1 MLRALLIY
9 LSQAE
14 CAQRL
19 IHNLVFAHRMALRFV
34 AGEDLDS
41 AIEAVKI
48 LNQKGLEAT
57 LDHLGEHVSSKSDA
71 RAATEEILKMLDRIS
86 AEDLR
91 SGVSIK
97 LTQLGLGLEEDVC
110 AGNLRKIMSRAQ
122 ERDLFV
128 RIDMEG
134 SDYTE
139 ATLGLFYRMLE
150 EGYGDVVGIVIQS
163 YLYRTEN
170 DVQRI
175 LEREGKVR
183 LCKGAY
189 KEPPEIAF
197 PKKEGVDRNF
207 DHIAAML
214 LDVSKETGIRVS
226 PDGVHPPIPAI
237 ATHDEERIAFA
248 TGYAEKI
255 DLPQGGVEFQMLYGI
270 RSDLQEELAQEGYP
284 VRIYVPYGTEWY
296 PYFVRRLAERPANVW
311 FFISNLI
318 RG

>member
-14 CAQRL
+14 WAQRL
-19 IHNLVFAHRMALRFV
+19 IHNLGFARRMALRFV
-34 AGEDLDS
+34 AGDDLDS
-41 AIEAVKI
+41 AVDAVTS
-48 LNQKGLEAT
+48 LNQRGLEAT
-57 LDHLGEHVSSKSDA
+57 LDHLGEHVSSVSDA
-71 RAATEEILKMLDRIS
+71 QAATDEILEMLDRIN
-86 AEDLR
+86 AEALR

-110 AGNLRKIMSRAQ
+110 AGNLRQILDRAKNL
-122 ERDLFV
+122 DIFV

-134 SDYTE
+134 SDFTE
-139 ATLGLFYRMLE
+139 ATLDLYHQMLE
-150 EGYGDVVGIVIQS
+150 EGYEEVVGIVIQS

-175 LEREGKVR
+175 LAREGKVR

-207 DHIAAML
+207 DHITAML
-214 LDVSKETGIRVS
+214 LDAAQENGSRVS

-248 TGYAEKI
+248 RDYAEKI
-255 DLPQGGVEFQMLYGI
+255 GLPRDGLEFQMLYGI

-296 PYFVRRLAERPANVW
+296 PYFVRRLAERPANIW
-311 FFISNLI
+311 FFVSNLI

>member
-1 MLRALLIY
+1 MIRALLIY

-14 CAQRL
+14 WAQRL
-19 IHNLVFAHRMALRFV
+19 VHNLGFARRMALRFV

-41 AIEAVKI
+41 AIEAVKN

-57 LDHLGEHVSSKSDA
+57 LDHLGEHVSNLADA
-71 RAATEEILKMLDRIS
+71 RAATDEILEMLDRIS

-97 LTQLGLGLEEDVC
+97 LSQLGLGLDESDCER
-110 AGNLRKIMSRAQ
+110 NLRQILDRAQ
-122 ERDLFV
+122 DRDLFV
-128 RIDMEG
+128 RVDMEG
-134 SDYTE
+134 SEYTE
-139 ATLGLFYRMLE
+139 ATLDLFCRMLD

-163 YLYRTEN
+163 YLYRTED
-170 DVQRI
+170 DVRRI
-175 LEREGKVR
+175 LEHQGKVR

-189 KEPPEIAF
+189 KEPPDIAF
-197 PKKEGVDRNF
+197 PKKEGVDQNF
-207 DHIAAML
+207 DHITAML
-214 LDVSKETGIRVS
+214 LDASKETGSRIRQ
-226 PDGVHPPIPAI
+226 DGIHPPIPAI

-248 TGYAEKI
+248 TGYAKKI
-255 DLPQGGVEFQMLYGI
+255 SLPQDGVEFQMLYGI

-284 VRIYVPYGTEWY
+284 VRIYVPYGTDWY

-311 FFISNLI
+311 FFVSNLI